1 MSMPA
6 RTKTPEF
13 AEALDIAR
21 SNPAAPQPACIDSVM
36 HTSDS
41 QAELEEAAAECVRE
55 CPLLEVCRAS
65 ALHVRPAWGAQGGI
79 VWINGRQLHLRRKKE
94 EMPLDLVS

>member
-13 AEALDIAR
+13 AAALNAAR
-21 SNPAAPQPACIDSVM
+21 SDPRAPQPACIDSVM

-55 CPLLEVCRAS
+55 CPLLLMCRAS
-65 ALHVRPAWGAQGGI
+65 ALHEKPTWGAHGGI